1 MSEEIVVD
9 AKNFAAVFR
18 ARELKRVGAVRSAL
32 VEAAHEGVA
41 ITTDSINK
49 NVGRDTGGL
58 VGSVHV
64 ENQGDTVEVVVDAP
78 HAGIIELGARPH
90 WAPIKPL
97 LEWVM
102 RHRASFGVSTATK
115 VNLRQLSPA
124 LEASLRGAA
133 RAARDRAKARHA
145 AYESAAAEAEKIAW
159 AIRWKIH
166 EEGSKPHHFML
177 KALPEM
183 RDALGRVLQRKR
195 TGTP

>member
-9 AKNFAAVFR
+9 AKSFAAVFR
-18 ARELKRVGAVRSAL
+18 ARELKRIGAVRSAL
-32 VEAAHEGVA
+32 VEAANEGVA

-64 ENQGDTVEVVVDAP
+64 EKQGDTVEVVVDAP

-97 LEWVM
+97 LEWAI
-102 RHRASFGVSTATK
+102 RHQASFGE
-115 VNLRQLSPA
+115 N
-124 LEASLRGAA
+124 
-133 RAARDRAKARHA
+133 
-145 AYESAAAEAEKIAW
+145 AEAVAW

-166 EEGSKPHHFML
+166 EEGSKPRHFML

-183 RDALGRVLQRKR
+183 RDALGRVLQRR
-195 TGTP
+195 RRGTP